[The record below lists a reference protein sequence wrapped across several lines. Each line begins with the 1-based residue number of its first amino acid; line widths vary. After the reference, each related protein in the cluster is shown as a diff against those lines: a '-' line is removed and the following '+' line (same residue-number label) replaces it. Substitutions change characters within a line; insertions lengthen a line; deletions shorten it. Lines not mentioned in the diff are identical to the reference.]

1 MGITITRIIGTTCMA
16 KRGKR
21 SGFKLKMP
29 TVRDI
34 TLDMTTTDGTGKS
47 VVQTNLLLGRM
58 NGRLYRQCYNY
69 DVSFTVNQMITSTAD
84 PERYNF
90 YTLPNN
96 RFVIGAI
103 RYAYQ
108 TYWASMQEELGAG
121 IKPAKYHDFSINE
134 QNPDDTWDYMGAML
148 FDGDGYSTIS
158 GGEVITDS
166 AVTDSGGT
174 AQGFH
179 LIGNLNNSFNIFREY
194 AQFLNYHDTDGTV
207 SSSQPYDGLLDL
219 KDADM
224 LTERGDSPPWDRD
237 WGDWLPDDTTVDDA
251 QGHTILNLQDSL
263 ISRASTG
270 MLSRSTTRTFTAPLG
285 LVWIYHTTNNSAAD
299 LADTELILRVPAGK
313 YKGVKA
319 TSIVM

>member
-1 MGITITRIIGTTCMA
+1 M
-16 KRGKR
+16 
-21 SGFKLKMP
+21 
-29 TVRDI
+29 RDF
-34 TLDMTTTDGTGKS
+34 LLSMTTTDGTGKS

-69 DVSFTVNQMITSTAD
+69 DVQFEVNPSIPGTNT
-84 PERYNF
+84 EEYHF
-90 YTLPNN
+90 FTLPNN

-103 RYAYQ
+103 RHAYQ
-108 TYWASMQEELGAG
+108 TYWHSMQEELGAG
-121 IKPAKYHDFSINE
+121 IRPAKYHDFSINE

-148 FDGDGYSTIS
+148 FDGDGYSAIS

-166 AVTDSGGT
+166 SVTDSGGT
-174 AQGFH
+174 SQGFH
-179 LIGNLNNSFNIFREY
+179 LIGNLSNSYNIFREY
-194 AQFLNYHDTDGTV
+194 AKFLNYHDTDGAV

-219 KDADM
+219 KDADV

-251 QGHTILNLQDSL
+251 QGHTILNL
-263 ISRASTG
+263 RASISSEYDR
-270 MLSRSTTRTFTAPLG
+270 MSTRVFTAPLG
-285 LVWIYHTTNNSAAD
+285 LVWIVHVTNNSNAD
-299 LADTELILRVPAGK
+299 LSDRELILRVPAGK